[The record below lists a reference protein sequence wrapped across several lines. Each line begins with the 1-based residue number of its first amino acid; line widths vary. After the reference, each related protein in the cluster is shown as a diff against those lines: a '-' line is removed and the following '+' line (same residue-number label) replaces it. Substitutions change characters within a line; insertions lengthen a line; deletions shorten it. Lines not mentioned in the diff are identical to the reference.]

1 MAVQGNWIYR
11 LPVIDETQT
20 IVVSGPPFRI
30 FRVACGKPRMFVVE
44 LFREAAEPL
53 ASKRRW
59 GPTEL
64 RVVPSH
70 SEF

>member
-1 MAVQGNWIYR
+1 
-11 LPVIDETQT
+11 
-20 IVVSGPPFRI
+20 
-30 FRVACGKPRMFVVE
+30 MFVVE